1 MHRRLGVA
9 VAVAALVV
17 GVGACSAPDE
27 DAQGG
32 SSSVAAE
39 PGAFPVTIDHE
50 YGSTTIDAAPSRI
63 GLFQTNNPK
72 L

>member
-27 DAQGG
+27 DSAD
-32 SSSVAAE
+32 SSGSVAAE
-39 PGAFPVTIDHE
+39 PVR
-50 YGSTTIDAAPSRI
+50 SR
-63 GLFQTNNPK
+63 
-72 L
+72 